1 MRERRGR
8 RVSRRKFVG
17 QMSCAAVGST
27 AFCSTLTSL
36 LMSNRVSAQSVAAGT
51 GHKALVCL
59 FLEGGNDSFNMLVPQ
74 EPEEFQRYRVARTG
88 MGLAPDTPLPITDAA
103 SGRSFGLH
111 PNLGDLQSL
120 YQSGELAFVCN
131 AGTLVQPTTLPEFEN
146 RSAQLPLGLFSHA
159 DQQMHWQTSTPD
171 KRDSKG
177 WLGRMADVLHSI
189 NEAPKTSMN
198 ISLAGTNILQSGNS
212 VIPYSIT
219 SEGAI
224 DLQFYGNEDHAYF
237 KGAVDSVLEQEYQNL
252 LQRTYSSL
260 NRDAIDLGLAFNA
273 AVGEEVPF
281 TTAFP
286 DTDLAADLRMIARSI
301 AANGNLGHQRQTFLA
316 RRGGFDH
323 HDDMISGHAE
333 LMQEVGEAVGAFWA
347 AIKEMGLEEQVLLF
361 TASDFGRTLT
371 SNGDGTDHGWG
382 GNHFVLG
389 GGINGGRL
397 YGEYPENIG
406 LGNGLD
412 TGRGRL
418 IPTTSVDQYFGE
430 IALWLG
436 VEKRDLSI
444 ALPNIERFYD
454 LGSSAAP
461 LGFWE

>member
-1 MRERRGR
+1 
-8 RVSRRKFVG
+8 
-17 QMSCAAVGST
+17 MSCAAVGST
-27 AFCSTLTSL
+27 AFYSTLISL
-36 LMSNRVSAQSVAAGT
+36 LMSNRVSAQSMTGSS

-59 FLEGGNDSFNMLVPQ
+59 FLEGGNDSFNMVVPQ
-74 EPEEFQRYRVARTG
+74 EADEFQRYRAARTS
-88 MGLAPDTPLPITDAA
+88 MGLAPDQPLPITDSA

-111 PNLGDLQSL
+111 PMLGDLQSL

-131 AGTLVQPTTLPEFEN
+131 TGTLIEPTTLAAFEN
-146 RSAQLPLGLFSHA
+146 RSARLPLGLFSHA

-177 WLGRMADVLHSI
+177 WIGRMADVLQSI

-198 ISLAGTNILQSGNS
+198 ISLSGTNILQSGNS
-212 VIPYSIT
+212 VIPYTIT
-219 SEGAI
+219 NEGAI
-224 DLQFYGNEDHAYF
+224 DLQFYGAEDHAYF

-252 LQRTYSSL
+252 LQKTYSNL
-260 NRDAIDLGLAFNA
+260 NREAIDLGIAFNA
-273 AVGEEVPF
+273 AVGEEIPF
-281 TTAFP
+281 STEFP
-286 DTDLAADLRMIARSI
+286 DTELADDLRMIARSI
-301 AANGNLGHQRQTFLA
+301 AANGNLGQQRQTFLA

-323 HDDMISGHAE
+323 HDDMISGHSY
-333 LMQEVGEAVGAFWA
+333 LMEEVGQAVGAFWA
-347 AIKEMGLEEQVLLF
+347 AIKEMGMEDQVVLF

-389 GGINGGRL
+389 GGINGGRF

-406 LGNGLD
+406 LGNDLD

-418 IPTTSVDQYFGE
+418 IPTTSVDQYFAE

-436 VEKRDLSI
+436 VEKSDLSI

-454 LGSSAAP
+454 LGSSSAP
-461 LGFWE
+461 LGFWQ